1 MVNGHTIFHAIP
13 PGYCWTTKLNT
24 KSYLHAQNHYRVY
37 NNKSH
42 FKTAIY
48 KAASRQQKLLDLQ
61 RQIMA
66 GSKVRTKAYLL
77 LNHYASKTIV
87 SSRACLTGLCI
98 VDCPHPLLCEV
109 LSIPLLCEVLNI
121 PLLCEVLNIPLLC
134 EVLNILRCIKD
145 WVQLFCVRCLKYPW
159 GGRYCTTNQK
169 PVVSK

>member
-42 FKTAIY
+42 FKTTIY

-121 PLLCEVLNIPLLC
+121 PLLCEVLTFLYYVRFLTFLYY
-134 EVLNILRCIKD
+134 VRFLTFSGALRTGSSC
-145 WVQLFCVRCLKYPW
+145 FACAA
-159 GGRYCTTNQK
+159 
-169 PVVSK
+169 